1 MNVDVGKESVIVYC
15 QNALHALVI
24 DVTVSEEKLR
34 RVEIRARTAE
44 RRAIAAEEK
53 LASLVRTSSLGNVPE
68 PPPPINGNANY
79 MPSVDPNAC
88 AVSEASL
95 HPDILEQQL
104 VSFSDDH
111 QLDDG
116 CHGLPEE
123 PPSEVDDFN
132 WDEISR
138 TTNRHEDTAKQ
149 HEVIAN
155 VKDEEIVDGM
165 ASLIVEERGA
175 GYLGTASG
183 AAMLRLLMPDADSR
197 DAARQRRKTNAD
209 EHSVDDNK
217 DLAYEELGLADID
230 LDSAI
235 DAYFASYHLQYP
247 LVHEPTFRAQ
257 YSSIIPRPNG
267 LAFEAL
273 VYMLGAIGLFSIATP
288 STEKNNDDL
297 RLFEAAKLN
306 IKIDVLEKGNIT
318 LLQVLALMSNYLQ
331 KRGKP
336 NSGYN
341 YLGLTLHMAM
351 GLGLHKEFANWKLPP
366 LAIEN
371 RRRVWWT
378 LYNLFAGALV
388 TFGRP
393 WSWPDKGIEISLPLN
408 IHDRD
413 LTSITKSWPDS
424 RQTITTYTFMLAQ
437 AKFHQA
443 TASIYTR
450 VITMPYPSAS
460 ELLSLDEKMLG
471 SWLQELGPWFAEDAQ
486 VPAKFA
492 LGHHIMHNRAR
503 NFRIIMYRPFV
514 IRSILSSAK
523 GLDGLGPSPT
533 EQTVI
538 DRCLSEAKSTVSS
551 IRTYWSAGVHNRLA
565 AWYSLYFV
573 FQASLIPCLCLR
585 NQPNAPLASD
595 WRSQIQQT
603 LSVMTEM
610 NDINPSSIECQSVIM
625 RLCGHFLSTTS
636 ASIPSCAPLIATE
649 ESPQTQINNVY
660 SMMWPNTSPASA
672 DFLMSDPQW
681 GFITDQEHIDLESM
695 PQNWDWT

>member
-1 MNVDVGKESVIVYC
+1 IWTGVWLGAGRAAIGTATQLAGYDIIKRELMKRTSMGDNIPTHITASCLAGFLSTFICSPLDVFKARFMTRKSSAHSMAVMLERIFKNEGATWMFKGLTP
-15 QNALHALVI
+15 ALISRAPSTI
-24 DVTVSEEKLR
+24 ITFVTLEQLR
-34 RVEIRARTAE
+34 RVYRH
-44 RRAIAAEEK
+44 
-53 LASLVRTSSLGNVPE
+53 
-68 PPPPINGNANY
+68 
-79 MPSVDPNAC
+79 M
-88 AVSEASL
+88 
-95 HPDILEQQL
+95 
-104 VSFSDDH
+104 
-111 QLDDG
+111 
-116 CHGLPEE
+116 HGLQ
-123 PPSEVDDFN
+123 D

-138 TTNRHEDTAKQ
+138 TTNRHEDTTKQ
-149 HEVIAN
+149 HEITAN

-165 ASLIVEERGA
+165 ASLTVEERGA

-183 AAMLRLLMPDADSR
+183 AAMLRLLMPDVEPR
-197 DAARQRRKTNAD
+197 DAARQRRKTNTD
-209 EHSVDDNK
+209 EHIVYDNK

-273 VYMLGAIGLFSIATP
+273 VYMLGAIGLFSTATP
-288 STEKNNDDL
+288 TTGENNDDL
-297 RLFEAAKLN
+297 KLFEAAKLN

-341 YLGLTLHMAM
+341 YLGLALHMAM

-450 VITMPYPSAS
+450 VISMPYPSAS

-471 SWLQELGPWFAEDAQ
+471 SWLHELGPWFAEDAQ

-492 LGHHIMHNRAR
+492 LSHHIMHNRAR

-514 IRSILSSAK
+514 IRSVLSSAK

-533 EQTVI
+533 EQAVI
-538 DRCLSEAKSTVSS
+538 DRCLSEAKTTISS
-551 IRTYWSAGVHNRLA
+551 IRTYWSAGVHNRLS

-603 LSVMTEM
+603 LFVMTEM

-636 ASIPSCAPLIATE
+636 TSVPSCAPLLATE

-660 SMMWPNTSPASA
+660 SMMWPNASPAST
-672 DFLMSDPQW
+672 DLLMSDPQW
-681 GFITDQEHIDLESM
+681 GFITNPGNIDLESM
-695 PQNWDWT
+695 PQNWDWA